1 MRIGPLNKRVTFQA
15 PNEVSNGSGGVTV
28 TWSGDVTVWGGY
40 SPERGRERVAGG
52 RIEAP
57 EGGVLRVRFSSTV
70 RGFGPKDRVLIDG
83 KPYNIRSVSN
93 PDQRNK
99 ALEFVV
105 EAGVA
110 I

>member
-1 MRIGPLNKRVTFQA
+1 MRAGGLNKRVTFQT
-15 PNEVSNGSGGVTV
+15 PNEFSDGAGGYEV
-28 TWSGDVTVWGGY
+28 TWAGDVTVWGGY

-57 EGGVLRVRFSSTV
+57 ESGVLRVRFSSTV
-70 RGFGPKDRVLIDG
+70 SGFGAKNRVLIDG

-93 PDQRNK
+93 PDQRSK
-99 ALEFVV
+99 VLEFVV

-110 I
+110 T